1 MGIIFIFVA
10 PSQAGG
16 FVKRQDAGAR
26 GNRKVMQLPKLIVFD
41 MDGVLID
48 VSRSYRETAR
58 RTARLF
64 FRGAQG
70 FEKLPDPL
78 FSLTDLAA
86 LKQTGGL
93 NNDWDLV
100 SQALSLLFALVKA
113 PANPEARA
121 GSILHEGIRDCDVSD
136 LAAFLSSSPNA
147 LMDLWRRYGR
157 RKDPFV
163 AKCYQGDV
171 GDGNVIKRIFQEI
184 YLGESLFRAIY
195 NLEPVY
201 RQGGGLI
208 DQEVLLIDR
217 AILKE
222 LSLKHI
228 LAVATG
234 RPRAEADYPLD
245 RFTLREYFRLVV
257 TLDDC
262 TGEEERL
269 FRESGE
275 RISLSKPDPFLLD
288 LIPRLIGDQFQGCY
302 YLGDMPDDMLAA
314 ASSKTGYRG
323 VGVLLS
329 SPDREGLREG
339 LLQAGADFIIDD
351 YSALTGIIG

>member
-1 MGIIFIFVA
+1 
-10 PSQAGG
+10 
-16 FVKRQDAGAR
+16 
-26 GNRKVMQLPKLIVFD
+26 MQLPKLIVFD

-48 VSRSYRETAR
+48 VSCSYRETAR
-58 RTARLF
+58 QTARLF
-64 FRGAQG
+64 FRGAKG
-70 FEKLPDPL
+70 FEKLRDPL

-113 PANPEARA
+113 PATAAVPGGRS
-121 GSILHEGIRDCDVSD
+121 GHERIQDCDVSD
-136 LAAFLSSSPNA
+136 LADFLNASPGP
-147 LMDLWRRYGR
+147 LMDLWARYGR

-163 AKCYQGDV
+163 AECYQGDV

-184 YLGESLFRAIY
+184 YLGESLFPAIY
-195 NLEPVY
+195 NLNPVY
-201 RQGGGLI
+201 WRGEGLI
-208 DQEVLLIDR
+208 DQESLLIDR
-217 AILKE
+217 AILKD
-222 LSLKHI
+222 LSLRHI

-234 RPRAEADYPLD
+234 RPRVEADYPLD
-245 RFTLREYFRLVV
+245 RFALREYFRLVV

-262 TGEEERL
+262 AGEEERI
-269 FRESGE
+269 FRERGE
-275 RISLSKPDPFLLD
+275 RISLSKPDPFMLD
-288 LIPRLIGDQFQGCY
+288 LIPRLMGEQFCDCY

-314 ASSKTGYRG
+314 ASSKSGYRG

-329 SPDREGLREG
+329 SPDRERLRKG

-351 YSALTGIIG
+351 YSALTGSLG